1 MMASKLEIFD
11 YLPSKT
17 SSNAVLTQKCKQ
29 TLSNMR
35 AKFKFISVW
44 LSIAWQKQ
52 DWTRIFKRRQK
63 SIHSRTKRSFFPCLK
78 IMEAGV
84 MIWREFSRFPQK
96 CLQQA
101 TTIERNDNG
110 DDEEI
115 SIKLSSSRETA
126 IFTLTKFL
134 FQGRK

>member
-1 MMASKLEIFD
+1 MIYPLKRLATLFWRK
-11 YLPSKT
+11 
-17 SSNAVLTQKCKQ
+17 KCKQ

-63 SIHSRTKRSFFPCLK
+63 SIHSRNKRSFFPCLK

-115 SIKLSSSRETA
+115 SIKSSSSRETA

>member
-1 MMASKLEIFD
+1 MMASKLAIFG

-110 DDEEI
+110 GDEEI

>member
-1 MMASKLEIFD
+1 MIYPLKRLATLFWRK
-11 YLPSKT
+11 
-17 SSNAVLTQKCKQ
+17 KCKQ

-63 SIHSRTKRSFFPCLK
+63 SIHSRNKRSFFPCLK

-84 MIWREFSRFPQK
+84 MIWREFSRFPQNVYNNK
-96 CLQQA
+96 QA

-115 SIKLSSSRETA
+115 SIKSSSSRETA